1 MKNIKRRTAQNRPWL
16 NFILWAVLTFI
27 LLLPM
32 YLAVHWDSAQGVS
45 IAIVVS
51 ILEILWIG
59 SLFIQAKQDSY
70 INQTGE
76 QLKLNKVE
84 LIVTSAG
91 KFIVMLLIAII
102 FYLMA
107 HTEML

>member
-1 MKNIKRRTAQNRPWL
+1 MNKYKRTAKNCPWL
-16 NFILWAVLTFI
+16 NFALWTILTSI

-32 YLAVHWDSAQGVS
+32 YLAVHWESIQGVS

-51 ILEILWIG
+51 ILAIFWIG

-70 INQTGE
+70 ANQTGE

-91 KFIVMLLIAII
+91 KFIVILLIAII